1 MTLRVSGKNLDIG
14 ESLRIHVGTRIDGVV
29 AKYAAGPTS
38 GHVTVEREGSG
49 FRTDCSLHLN
59 SGISVQA
66 KAEALDAYE
75 SFNKAADRIEKRL
88 QRLRRR
94 SRDRVSAAPTR
105 AMARPRP
112 DTLKSGA
119 LKSGAR
125 ETVAYEIA
133 KETGSNA
140 VIPQA
145 IPAEPPLVI
154 AETIAGL
161 KLMSVSQAV
170 AALDAGAAPFVI
182 FRHAGCERPH
192 IVYRRG
198 DGHIGWINTT
208 EGAVT

>member
-14 ESLRIHVGTRIDGVV
+14 ESLRIHVGSRIDGVI
-29 AKYAAGPTS
+29 AKYAAGPTN

-59 SGISVQA
+59 SGISIQA
-66 KAEALDAYE
+66 EAEALDAYE

-94 SRDRVSAAPTR
+94 ARDRVSSGPTR
-105 AMARPRP
+105 MMAQPRP
-112 DTLKSGA
+112 T
-119 LKSGAR
+119 
-125 ETVAYEIA
+125 T
-133 KETGSNA
+133 KETGQDAAAPHAMS
-140 VIPQA
+140 
-145 IPAEPPLVI
+145 AEPPLVI

-170 AALDAGAAPFVI
+170 ATLDAGEASFVI
-182 FRHAGCERPH
+182 FRHAGCDRPH

-198 DGHIGWINTT
+198 DGHIGWIDPT
-208 EGAVT
+208 EGASQ

>member
-14 ESLRIHVGTRIDGVV
+14 ESLRIHVGTRIDGVI
-29 AKYAAGPTS
+29 AKYAAGPTT

-49 FRTDCSLHLN
+49 FRTDCSLQLN
-59 SGISVQA
+59 SGISIQ
-66 KAEALDAYE
+66 AEAEAQDAYE
-75 SFNKAADRIEKRL
+75 SFNKAADRIERRL

-94 SRDRVSAAPTR
+94 VRDRVSSGPTR
-105 AMARPRP
+105 AIARPQR
-112 DTLKSGA
+112 D
-119 LKSGAR
+119 
-125 ETVAYEIA
+125 I
-133 KETGSNA
+133 KENGLNA
-140 VIPQA
+140 AVSQT

-170 AALDAGAAPFVI
+170 AALDAGDAPFVI

-198 DGHIGWINTT
+198 DGHIGWIDTA
-208 EGAVT
+208 EGAQH

>member
-14 ESLRIHVGTRIDGVV
+14 ESLRIHVGTRIDGVI
-29 AKYAAGPTS
+29 AKYAAGPTR

-66 KAEALDAYE
+66 EAEALDAYE

-94 SRDRVSAAPTR
+94 VRDRVTSAPTR
-105 AMARPRP
+105 SIARTR
-112 DTLKSGA
+112 LNENA
-119 LKSGAR
+119 
-125 ETVAYEIA
+125 
-133 KETGSNA
+133 TGSHAA
-140 VIPQA
+140 VPHA
-145 IPAEPPLVI
+145 VPAEPPLVI

-170 AALDAGAAPFVI
+170 AALDAGEGPFVI
-182 FRHAGCERPH
+182 FQHAGCDRPH
-192 IVYRRG
+192 IVYRRD
-198 DGHIGWINTT
+198 DGHIGWINTA
-208 EGAVT
+208 EGVPL